1 MKIWRYARSA
11 AKSGSTSSKTRKSAC
26 TSQWGRPTTRFSLMC
41 SPRWARRIPVWSLSL
56 SRRCCSVW
64 KGARWGRSWRYRTWR
79 ERKINDIW
87 NSNKDHIKWYFSL
100 GNFIFSTLA
109 LNYLFVLFLILEQK
123 SLKLVLKR
131 RNGCF
136 TCNDVKSYWELC
148 ILINGILRVLNS

>member
-56 SRRCCSVW
+56 SRRYCSVW

-109 LNYLFVLFLILEQK
+109 LNYLFNIRTKKFETGFKKTQWVFYLQWCEELSRIMYFNKWHFK
-123 SLKLVLKR
+123 SI
-131 RNGCF
+131 
-136 TCNDVKSYWELC
+136 E
-148 ILINGILRVLNS
+148 